1 MAIVVG
7 CIGDETA
14 INIAHLGGISEFI
27 LRNNIT
33 QQLIPKR
40 YTRNAR
46 ALTEEQEGSTHS
58 FCLST

>member
-14 INIAHLGGISEFI
+14 INIAHPGGISEFI

-33 QQLIPKR
+33 QQLIPNNR
-40 YTRNAR
+40 G
-46 ALTEEQEGSTHS
+46 LTAYQEGNMLT
-58 FCLST
+58 FALVLNI